1 MDVER
6 RIVAAIA
13 RTQNMEPLLAH
24 DLQPHHFLQRKDHDQ
39 SLEPLPGEVY
49 AWMLDHLR
57 RFRSVPS
64 LELLRSRWP
73 AFEIV
78 ESTDGVAALLE
89 QMIGL
94 VAYRELCTFN
104 RQTAELCDDPSKWL
118 DAEQH
123 VFEAAREL
131 SRRLPGSSVT
141 RFSDAIN
148 FLDLYKERAATG
160 RTPGVSTSMQ
170 WLDDLTYGIQS
181 HEMMI
186 IQAFLGQKKSSLS
199 LKICADAYFMQ
210 DKTPLFFSFEMEGQ
224 KLVERWIAYAAGIKY
239 SALKRLELGEG
250 DLQRWEEIG
259 QRAEDAKLEKDILVI
274 DDERRPTDDFI
285 HGRIERWQPDFSVI
299 DTLDEVRAPTTIRGG
314 LWEKQD
320 YVAREIKGI
329 ARNTRRPIIAIAQSN
344 RDAEKE
350 GTNLGNIAG
359 SVTIARK
366 ADIAIG
372 LHATAE
378 QKKMHMCE
386 VTLHKNRDDRG
397 EGTMRSM
404 YFNVGTGELRPWEP
418 RDSVPQKASS

>member
-6 RIVAAIA
+6 RIISAVA
-13 RTQNMEPLLAH
+13 RSQNMEPLLAH
-24 DLQPHHFLQRKDHDQ
+24 DIQPHHFLQRRDGDQ
-39 SLEPLPGEVY
+39 NPEPTPGEVY
-49 AWMLDHLR
+49 AWMLQSLR

-64 LELLRSRWP
+64 LELLKSRFP
-73 AFEIV
+73 TFEIS
-78 ESTDGVAALLE
+78 EGTDGVASLLE
-89 QMIGL
+89 QMLGL
-94 VAYRELCTFN
+94 VAYRELCTFS
-104 RQTAELCDDPSKWL
+104 RQSAELADDPSKWL
-118 DAEQH
+118 DAEAH
-123 VFEAAREL
+123 VFEMARNL
-131 SRRLPGSSVT
+131 SRSLPGSNVT

-160 RTPGVSTSMQ
+160 RTPGVSFSMQ

-186 IQAFLGQKKSSLS
+186 IQAFLGQKKSSLALRMCS
-199 LKICADAYFMQ
+199 DAYFLHNQ
-210 DKTPLFFSFEMEGQ
+210 TPLFFSFEMEGQ
-224 KLVERWIAYAAGIKY
+224 KLVERWIAYAAKIKY
-239 SALKRLELGEG
+239 GALKRLELGEG

-299 DTLDEVRAPTTIRGG
+299 DTLDEVRAPNTIRGG

-320 YVAREIKGI
+320 HVAREVKGI
-329 ARNTRRPIIAIAQSN
+329 ARSTRRPIIAIAQSN
-344 RDAEKE
+344 RDAEKD

-372 LHATAE
+372 LHATPA
-378 QKKMHMCE
+378 QKEMNMCE

-397 EGTMRSM
+397 EGTMRPM
-404 YFNVGTGELRPWEP
+404 YFDVGTGELRPW
-418 RDSVPQKASS
+418 VPKDGVPSKP